1 MVSFS
6 AGFSFVGPSHPIIT
20 YVGDEVMLP
29 AFLSPELNA
38 QGFDIKWTTLKS
50 SSPVLLYQNN
60 SIITRIESYTGR
72 TVFSRENLKYM
83 SLIIRNVRVS
93 DGDLYKCLVFSEQ
106 WEDEARIN
114 LIVEVLG
121 SQPSISMISTQDQNT
136 TLECS
141 AEKWNPQPKIIWRDM
156 NGEDMTSQS
165 TVATQEDTEGLLT
178 VNSVIPVKKEFN
190 VFVFLLRSKA
200 PKTDWP
206 SRLTVYSFS
215 PGVSVWLVL
224 FWVLLAVCVAV
235 TSLLAIQW
243 RKMKASADVT
253 FDPEAASLWLI
264 VSENGKEVRHVDTR
278 QTVADN
284 LKRFDRWVN
293 VLAREGFISGRH
305 YWEVE
310 VGEETAWDLGVT
322 RESAD
327 RKGWINLSPYDGYW
341 SVVLRNS
348 NVYEAC
354 DNSIM
359 SFSLRVKPRT
369 VGIFLDYDE
378 GQVSFYNAQSH
389 SHMYTFTDSFTET
402 LYPFFGRS
410 LNDADR
416 RAAPLVIRPLCTQ
429 WSLRTLTSPY

>member
-6 AGFSFVGPSHPIIT
+6 ARFSVVGPSYPIIT

-29 AFLSPELNA
+29 AFFSPELNA
-38 QGFDIKWTTLKS
+38 QGFDIKWTTPKS

-60 SIITRIESYTGR
+60 STINRIESYMGR
-72 TVFSRENLKYM
+72 TVFSRENLKYGNV

-93 DGDLYKCLVFSEQ
+93 DGDLYKCLVFSKQ

-114 LIVEVLG
+114 LIVE
-121 SQPSISMISTQDQNT
+121 
-136 TLECS
+136 
-141 AEKWNPQPKIIWRDM
+141 
-156 NGEDMTSQS
+156 
-165 TVATQEDTEGLLT
+165 
-178 VNSVIPVKKEFN
+178 
-190 VFVFLLRSKA
+190 
-200 PKTDWP
+200 
-206 SRLTVYSFS
+206 
-215 PGVSVWLVL
+215 
-224 FWVLLAVCVAV
+224 
-235 TSLLAIQW
+235 
-243 RKMKASADVT
+243 ADVT
-253 FDPEAASLWLI
+253 FDPETASPWLI
-264 VSENGKEVRHVDTR
+264 VSEDGKEVRHVEIR

-284 LKRFDRWVN
+284 PKRFDGWVN
-293 VLAREGFISGRH
+293 VLAREGFTSGRH

-354 DNSIM
+354 DNSIV
-359 SFSLRVKPRT
+359 SFSLGVMPRT
-369 VGIFLDYDE
+369 VGIFLDYNE
-378 GQVSFYNAQSH
+378 GQVSFYNAQSR
-389 SHMYTFTDSFTET
+389 SHMYIFTDSFTET
-402 LYPFFGRS
+402 LYPFFGPC

-429 WSLRTLTSPY
+429 

>member
-1 MVSFS
+1 MYGSYSEMNFFLHTGLSSQEIVLF
-6 AGFSFVGPSHPIIT
+6 
-20 YVGDEVMLP
+20 
-29 AFLSPELNA
+29 FLS
-38 QGFDIKWTTLKS
+38 S
-50 SSPVLLYQNN
+50 SL
-60 SIITRIESYTGR
+60 
-72 TVFSRENLKYM
+72 
-83 SLIIRNVRVS
+83 
-93 DGDLYKCLVFSEQ
+93 
-106 WEDEARIN
+106 
-114 LIVEVLG
+114 
-121 SQPSISMISTQDQNT
+121 
-136 TLECS
+136 
-141 AEKWNPQPKIIWRDM
+141 
-156 NGEDMTSQS
+156 
-165 TVATQEDTEGLLT
+165 LLT
-178 VNSVIPVKKEFN
+178 NRGLVFN
-190 VFVFLLRSKA
+190 VFRNKKTSYVFDFLN
-200 PKTDWP
+200 
-206 SRLTVYSFS
+206 
-215 PGVSVWLVL
+215 VS
-224 FWVLLAVCVAV
+224 
-235 TSLLAIQW
+235 
-243 RKMKASADVT
+243 DVT